1 MVDKTDREKQKFLEK
16 FGEDKY
22 IDLLLSG
29 GIRPEDLP
37 PDLMG
42 NPVHIPQV
50 NFDVPMEQ
58 KIRARMGPPSYAVRA
73 RYVEDLEEELHQELE
88 RKWKMVAD
96 NYQHDP
102 DKFNTLWRVIV
113 ETLDLEH
120 INQLIKEHNRYYPI
134 EANLREDPDTGRLMM
149 GNTPWKPKKKITPE
163 RLLEKFPPDINKALG
178 EEEE

>member
-1 MVDKTDREKQKFLEK
+1 MNKTDKEKEKLMQKL
-16 FGEDKY
+16 GQDKY

-29 GIRPEDLP
+29 GFQPEDLP

-73 RYVEDLEEELHQELE
+73 RYVEDLEEELYEELDK
-88 RKWKMVAD
+88 KWKMVAET
-96 NYQHDP
+96 YRHDP
-102 DKFNTLWRVIV
+102 EKFNTLWRVVI
-113 ETLDLEH
+113 ETLDVEH
-120 INQLIKEHNRYYPI
+120 INQLIKEHNQYYPI

-163 RLLEKFPPDINKALG
+163 RLLEKFPPDLDKALG